1 MLPRKLKGQE
11 SLSRAFYGQALR
23 VEEREPERREP
34 KDQDVNPLTPAGL
47 DSVRFFKAAWCAGG
61 SINTNTEAA
70 KESLPCYRAF
80 LLPKRSLGKKI
91 QF

>member
-1 MLPRKLKGQE
+1 MGKLSQWRK
-11 SLSRAFYGQALR
+11 
-23 VEEREPERREP
+23 EPERREP
-34 KDQDVNPLTPAGL
+34 KDQDVNPLPPGL

-70 KESLPCYRAF
+70 KESLLCYRAF
-80 LLPKRSLGKKI
+80 LLPKRLLGKEI